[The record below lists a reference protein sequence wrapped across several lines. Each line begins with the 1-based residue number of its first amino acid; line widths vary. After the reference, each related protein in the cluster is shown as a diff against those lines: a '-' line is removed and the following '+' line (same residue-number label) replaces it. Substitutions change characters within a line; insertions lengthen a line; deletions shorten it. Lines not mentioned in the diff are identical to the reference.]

1 MASGV
6 GRVACWLARRGY
18 AVSAAD
24 VSPVGLERAQQRARR
39 AGVVLETVLVDLTAQ
54 RLPAGPW
61 DVITCFA
68 YLQRDLFPALALALA
83 PGGVLV
89 CEISTVRNL
98 ERHPRPSRRFLLE
111 CGELRRL
118 LASLEVLHEHEGWV
132 DDRAVARVIAR
143 RPARGV

>member
-1 MASGV
+1 MAPRPV
-6 GRVACWLARRGY
+6 VPVDRIA
-18 AVSAAD
+18 SAA
-24 VSPVGLERAQQRARR
+24 
-39 AGVVLETVLVDLTAQ
+39 
-54 RLPAGPW
+54 
-61 DVITCFA
+61 
-68 YLQRDLFPALALALA
+68 ALLA

-118 LASLEVLHEHEGWV
+118 VASLEVLHEHEGWV